1 MYHADASLAPVSKL
15 TLTGCTWVSV
25 LVCALLRG
33 GKGGASWLEA
43 PCGGGVYWG
52 VFGLNLALLFA
63 ATVYARDLVLTRYD
77 ICLMV
82 LRQLAIEKVKGN
94 QVGWRFGQ

>member
-1 MYHADASLAPVSKL
+1 MYHADATLVPVSKL
-15 TLTGCTWVSV
+15 TITGVTWVSV

-33 GKGGASWLEA
+33 GKGGQSWLDA

-63 ATVYARDLVLTRYD
+63 CTVYARDLVLTRYT
-77 ICLMV
+77 LMLSYV
-82 LRQLAIEKVKGN
+82 CVC
-94 QVGWRFGQ
+94 